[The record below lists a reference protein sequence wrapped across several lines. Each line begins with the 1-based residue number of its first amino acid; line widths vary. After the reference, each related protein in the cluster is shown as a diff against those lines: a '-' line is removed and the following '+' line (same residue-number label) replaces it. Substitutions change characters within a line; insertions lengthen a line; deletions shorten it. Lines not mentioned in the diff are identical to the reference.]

1 MSGIIAQNSGR
12 HTGLIKAASAGGEW
26 TLIETITASSDATI
40 SFTSGLD
47 STYDEYCFIFL
58 DIHPETNDTEFSFQ
72 GSTDGG
78 SSYGVTLTS
87 NGFDGYRNEAGTVAA
102 FAYASDQDLAQSTS
116 FQIFQQDYGND
127 ADQNAAGYLELYN
140 PSSTT
145 FIKHWMSQ
153 SSNAHHADYAI
164 DVTRAGYFN
173 TTSAIDAI
181 QFKFNSGAIDAG
193 TISLY
198 GIG

>member
-47 STYDEYCFIFL
+47 STYDEYCFKCINL
-58 DIHPETNDTEFSFQ
+58 HPETDDVKLTFQ
-72 GSTDGG
+72 GSTDAG
-78 SSYGVTLTS
+78 SSYGVTITTTYWHSQFGEDSSGEAIGYLADDDVTQGT
-87 NGFDGYRNEAGTVAA
+87 GFSRMNESIGNDNDQSVAA
-102 FAYASDQDLAQSTS
+102 EF
-116 FQIFQQDYGND
+116 
-127 ADQNAAGYLELYN
+127 YLFN
-140 PSSTT
+140 PASTT
-145 FIKHWMSQ
+145 FVKNFV
-153 SSNAHHADYAI
+153 SNSTTQFDRVNNVHCS
-164 DVTRAGYFN
+164 GYFN
-173 TTSAIDAI
+173 TASAIDAI
-181 QFKFNSGAIDAG
+181 QFKMSSGKIDTG